1 MEPAQTQPTMIYWVV
16 GCPEC
21 NAMPLQACYED
32 GKEMIGDIHLDRA
45 NLWVQARMADPKMTL
60 SDLKQLVRSQ
70 NQPE

>member
-1 MEPAQTQPTMIYWVV
+1 
-16 GCPEC
+16 
-21 NAMPLQACYED
+21 MPLQACYED